1 MLKFSRLSKYAWFVL
16 AVNIAVILWGAFV
29 RATGSGAGCGSHWPL
44 CNGVVIPR
52 AQQIETVIEFTHRAT
67 SGIAFILLLI
77 LVIWIFKSFPRGHR
91 VRFSSGGAMVLMITE
106 ALVGAGLVL
115 FEWVANDASLGR
127 AISIVVHL
135 INTFL
140 LLAFLTITA
149 WWATGG
155 RNIVLGVRDSSFWMI
170 LIGLL
175 GTIFLGASGALAA
188 LGDTLFPVDNLAE
201 GLRQDFS
208 STAHFLIRLRILHPT
223 LAVIVGFYLI
233 VITGIITSRKDDD
246 WVQRFGKFL
255 IIAVILQF
263 GAGLL
268 NVFLLAPVWMQLVHL
283 LLADTIWIAC
293 ILFLA
298 NVFADN
304 DLLSVSSQ

>member
-1 MLKFSRLSKYAWFVL
+1 MLKFSGLSKYAWFVL

-52 AQQIETVIEFTHRAT
+52 AHQIETVIEFTHRAT

-77 LVIWIFKSFPRGHR
+77 LVTWIFKIYPRGHR
-91 VRFSSGGAMVLMITE
+91 LRFSSGIAMVFMITE

-115 FEWVANDASLGR
+115 FEWVASDASLGR
-127 AISIVVHL
+127 AISIVIHL

-155 RNIVLGVRDSSFWMI
+155 RNIILGVRDSSFWII

-188 LGDTLFPVDNLAE
+188 LGDTLFPVVNLAE

-283 LLADTIWIAC
+283 LLADTIWIVF

-304 DLLSVSSQ
+304 DLLSVSIQ

>member
-1 MLKFSRLSKYAWFVL
+1 MLKFSGLSKYAWFVL

-52 AQQIETVIEFTHRAT
+52 AHQIETVIEFTHRAT

-77 LVIWIFKSFPRGHR
+77 LVTWIFKIYPRGHR
-91 VRFSSGGAMVLMITE
+91 LRFSSGIAMVFMITE

-115 FEWVANDASLGR
+115 FEWVASDASLGR
-127 AISIVVHL
+127 AISIVIHL

-155 RNIVLGVRDSSFWMI
+155 RNIILGVRDSSFWMI

-188 LGDTLFPVDNLAE
+188 LGDTLFPVVNLAE

-283 LLADTIWIAC
+283 LLADTIWIVC

-304 DLLSVSSQ
+304 DLLSVSIQ